1 MHMHT
6 LILQYL
12 AHSLYVRFE
21 SVSKCVVKVVI
32 MSLLTIIVL
41 IIALLTIIVLIITL
55 LTILHSLKHFERYKL
70 KPFFSFQVCSPFSS
84 NSHLP

>member
-32 MSLLTIIVL
+32 MTV
-41 IIALLTIIVLIITL
+41 LTIIVLIITL

-70 KPFFSFQVCSPFSS
+70 KPFFCFQVCWQFSS
-84 NSHLP
+84 KSHVP

>member
-12 AHSLYVRFE
+12 AHSLYMRFE

-32 MSLLTIIVL
+32 MTV
-41 IIALLTIIVLIITL
+41 LTIIVLIITL
-55 LTILHSLKHFERYKL
+55 LTILHSLKHFER
-70 KPFFSFQVCSPFSS
+70 
-84 NSHLP
+84 

>member
-12 AHSLYVRFE
+12 AHSLYVCFE

-32 MSLLTIIVL
+32 MSV
-41 IIALLTIIVLIITL
+41 LTIIVLIITL
-55 LTILHSLKHFERYKL
+55 LTILHSLKHFEHYKL
-70 KPFFSFQVCSPFSS
+70 KPLFSFQVCSPFSS